1 MPVPDLL
8 PPRGT
13 RRNVEMAARNGEAPF
28 NSAEEAWFWFMSW
41 RLMVEDGGTPGYEGR
56 GRTCMP
62 LDMLAC
68 LRRLVKPG
76 RLTRRHLQVL
86 AGFGR
91 RLEAPGH
98 GPLGRLW
105 DEGMARLEELF
116 RAKGIVAPE
125 ARNAANHRKGG
136 VCAAAR
142 NAAKHRDGGVSRRR
156 AQRGESSKWR
166 HSPPPQSQGLPA

>member
-1 MPVPDLL
+1 MPVPDRS
-8 PPRGT
+8 PPRAT
-13 RRNVEMAARNGEAPF
+13 RHAGEKPF
-28 NSAEEAWFWFMSW
+28 NNAEEAWFWFMSW
-41 RLMVEDGGTPGYEGR
+41 RLMVEDGGTPGYDGR
-56 GRTCMP
+56 GRPCMP

-98 GPLGRLW
+98 GPPARLW

-116 RAKGIVAPE
+116 RAKGIVAG
-125 ARNAANHRKGG
+125 RGAAGRR
-136 VCAAAR
+136 AAA
-142 NAAKHRDGGVSRRR
+142 
-156 AQRGESSKWR
+156 
-166 HSPPPQSQGLPA
+166 